1 MGNRPA
7 LPGVEGFIPV
17 GPNAPA
23 ITTEYRDALSSLV
36 LLQDQGVTHFLGCE
50 LDLADDRHVW
60 LSPVEVDDGQ
70 HHSYFQILYVNT
82 RPEHALNSKDLPVSL
97 LEVDEASYKLTST
110 EHPAYQQLLRQLNGD
125 KQRILIRRCNTGMAY
140 YPRSITPDQEDAVVE
155 QHLERLIH
163 VTGLRE
169 PEVSISIS
177 KPSGR
182 EDEPEITTRMLDAVH
197 ARKYQF
203 AGGEVYSY
211 GLVLGDDPWQYY
223 EVFTPERL
231 ETMPR
236 KDLLVRIDSGC
247 DIGQIYDDRGCD
259 CREQLHT
266 ALQEMQQ
273 TGNGAVIHIP
283 AQDGRGYGAAT
294 KMETEGLKRGIEVAT
309 NRGRLEPVDTI
320 TAARLLLGE
329 HFDIRTY
336 DGAGQ
341 ILGML
346 GVESVLLQTDNRL
359 KTEGLATGGIVV
371 QRKPTGT
378 SGANGSQHHVA
389 AKHKHSDIYYGDG
402 HGE

>member
-1 MGNRPA
+1 MA
-7 LPGVEGFIPV
+7 
-17 GPNAPA
+17 PNAPE
-23 ITTEYRDALSSLV
+23 ITSEYCDALSSLV
-36 LLQDQGVTHFLGCE
+36 LLQDRGVTHFLGCE
-50 LDLADDRHVW
+50 LDLADDKQIW
-60 LSPVEVDDGQ
+60 LSPVEVDDGL
-70 HHSYFQILYVNT
+70 HHSYFQVLYVNT
-82 RPEHALNSKDLPVSL
+82 RPEYALNSRDLQVSL

-125 KQRILIRRCNTGMAY
+125 RQHVLIRHCNTGMAY
-140 YPRSITPDQEDAVVE
+140 YPRSIIPGQVESVVG
-155 QHLERLIH
+155 QHLERLIQ

-169 PEVSISIS
+169 PEVSVSIS
-177 KPSGR
+177 KPSDR
-182 EDEPEITTRMLDAVH
+182 ENAPGITTRMLDTVH
-197 ARKYQF
+197 ARRYPF
-203 AGGEVYSY
+203 AGNEVYSY
-211 GLVLGDDPWQYY
+211 GLILNGDPWQYY

-231 ETMPR
+231 EAMPR

-247 DIGQIYDDRGCD
+247 DIGQIYDDRSCD

-266 ALQEMQQ
+266 ALREMQQ

-309 NRGRLEPVDTI
+309 NHGQVESVDTI

-329 HFDIRTY
+329 RFDIRTY

-346 GVESVLLQTDNRL
+346 GIESVLLQTDNRL
-359 KTEGLATGGIVV
+359 KTEGLTAGGIVV

-378 SGANGSQHHVA
+378 TGLNGSQHHVA
-389 AKHKHSDIYYGDG
+389 AKHKHARIYYGDD
-402 HGE
+402 HE